1 MASRNARSRSRLRRS
16 IKRRGTSRRGL
27 WGFLGS
33 WETFGGRG
41 GRASAGTAPW
51 SLPPGDLVEAHPID
65 PENCLA
71 CCELLGLVVIDHR
84 RTDPGHH

>member
-27 WGFLGS
+27 WGFLGVM
-33 WETFGGRG
+33 GNRGARG
-41 GRASAGTAPW
+41 GRFSAGTGPW
-51 SLPPGDLVEAHPID
+51 SLPPGDLIGSHPID

-71 CCELLGLVVIDHR
+71 CCELLGLVLLDHR
-84 RTDPGHH
+84 RDDPGHH